1 MDNEQEPTG
10 QCMEL
15 CSMFCASLDGS
26 EVLGRMDT
34 CICMAEFLCCSPETI
49 TTWLIG
55 YTPTQ
60 NEKFK
65 VWGKNKLTMR
75 KQKKNSRIFY

>member
-49 TTWLIG
+49 TTLFI
-55 YTPTQ
+55 TVPQ
-60 NEKFK
+60 DKIKSFEKENVYSGSKETFK
-65 VWGKNKLTMR
+65 
-75 KQKKNSRIFY
+75 